1 MFDVS
6 TGSLIASERL
16 KPGKIKRVSAK
27 SDQNGIIGE
36 FDTVFMGEARH
47 YENFISVNFF
57 GDAFY
62 HPYCASVEMKV
73 HVLKLKSGFGC
84 LNARSGLYIT
94 SMLNKALKGR
104 FSYGQQLSS
113 SKLRDGEYFVFL
125 PVKNNEI
132 DWEFM
137 DNYIEELEAA
147 HIEELEAYLLVSGL
161 ADSRTRG
168 LADSRT
174 RGLAD
179 SRTRGLA
186 DSRTRG
192 LADSRTYKL

>member
-1 MFDVS
+1 MS
-6 TGSLIASERL
+6 TGSLISSERL

-36 FDTVFMGEARH
+36 FDTEFMDDARH

-57 GDAFY
+57 GDVFY

-73 HVLKLKSGFGC
+73 HVLTLKQSKSGF
-84 LNARSGLYIT
+84 NAKCGLYVA
-94 SMLNKALKGR
+94 SMLNKALRGR
-104 FSYGQQLSS
+104 FNYGQQLSS
-113 SKLRDGEYFVFL
+113 SKLRDGEYFITL

-132 DWEFM
+132 DFEFM

-186 DSRTRG
+186 D
-192 LADSRTYKL
+192 